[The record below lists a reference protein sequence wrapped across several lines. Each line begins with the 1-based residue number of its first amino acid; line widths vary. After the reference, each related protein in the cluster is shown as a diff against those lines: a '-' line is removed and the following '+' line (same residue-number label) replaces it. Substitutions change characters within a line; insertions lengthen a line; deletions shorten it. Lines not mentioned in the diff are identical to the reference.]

1 VFLGTVVFL
10 SWVGITKQFDF
21 SSTKP
26 CSVDEN
32 MASEFWEV
40 LSGWGLAL
48 RELVYHA
55 YLQYLKDAMV

>member
-1 VFLGTVVFL
+1 L
-10 SWVGITKQFDF
+10 
-21 SSTKP
+21 STKP

-32 MASEFWEV
+32 MALKFLEV
-40 LSGWGLAL
+40 LSGWSLTL